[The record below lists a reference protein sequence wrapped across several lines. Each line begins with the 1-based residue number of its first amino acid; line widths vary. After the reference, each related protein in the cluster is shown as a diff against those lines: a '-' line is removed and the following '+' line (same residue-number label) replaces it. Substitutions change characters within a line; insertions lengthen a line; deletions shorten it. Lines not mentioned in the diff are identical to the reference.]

1 MDHNSLIPRG
11 SEGSALTP
19 ASGYPPAY
27 NLPRIAPAPA
37 LPAKLLVGLVKGLHH
52 LFFLV
57 ILWLRMPLLW
67 ACDVIARLT
76 LFGAIISALFW
87 SLSTKPEPIV
97 VQTAFVC
104 LGVNFACHLLLWLY
118 ESLLGWLSPYRL

>member
-27 NLPRIAPAPA
+27 NLPRSAPAPIA
-37 LPAKLLVGLVKGLHH
+37 GRVLVGLAKGLHH
-52 LFFLV
+52 LFFVV

-76 LFGAIISALFW
+76 IFGAIVSALFW

-118 ESLLGWLSPYRL
+118 ESLLGWLSPYRR

>member
-27 NLPRIAPAPA
+27 NLPRSAPAPIA
-37 LPAKLLVGLVKGLHH
+37 GRVLVRLFRGLHYL
-52 LFFLV
+52 LFAV
-57 ILWLRMPLLW
+57 ILWLRVPLLW
-67 ACDVIARLT
+67 AGDVIGRLSI
-76 LFGAIISALFW
+76 FGAIVSALFW

>member
-1 MDHNSLIPRG
+1 MNHNSLIPRD

-19 ASGYPPAY
+19 ASGYPSAY
-27 NLPRIAPAPA
+27 NLPRSAPAPIA
-37 LPAKLLVGLVKGLHH
+37 GRALVGLVKGLHH
-52 LFFLV
+52 LFFVV

-76 LFGAIISALFW
+76 IFGAIVSALFW